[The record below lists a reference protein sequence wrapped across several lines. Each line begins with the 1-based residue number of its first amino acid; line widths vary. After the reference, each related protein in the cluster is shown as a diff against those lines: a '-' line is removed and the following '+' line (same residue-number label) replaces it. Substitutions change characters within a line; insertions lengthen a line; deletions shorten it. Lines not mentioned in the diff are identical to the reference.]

1 MKNIN
6 LFYLA
11 ALAMFS
17 FASCVQDDVK
27 IQSYHYSE
35 EQFKVI
41 SEHLNLPA
49 DPIDYS
55 VELPIHI
62 LNSGATTAPV
72 DNDKAT
78 LGRVLF
84 YDNNLSGNNKVSCAS
99 CHDQS
104 LAFADGKAKSEG
116 FDGQLTKRN
125 SLALGSVVSF
135 SATYQGGNTNSF
147 ASNNG
152 ARFFWD
158 ERAGSVAEQS
168 TLTIQDDIEMGM
180 DLDKLPAKLKSIDY
194 YKVLFETAFPDEEI
208 NKENILAALSEFIN
222 AMGSFE
228 SKFDVEAA
236 NSGGNFGNI
245 QNQDFNGFTVEEN
258 KGKQLYNDNCASC
271 HGVNFASPGVLVAN
285 NGLDMVYED
294 KGVGGVSNQSI
305 EEGLFKVPSLR
316 NIALTGPYMHD
327 GRFETLEDVIE
338 HYSSNIKNHKNL
350 SFQLKE
356 FDQNGSNQIAKKFN
370 FSEED
375 KTALVAFLNTLTDQ
389 KFIAAEKF
397 ADPFK

>member
-1 MKNIN
+1 MKKIN
-6 LFYLA
+6 LLFSA
-11 ALAMFS
+11 ALVFT

-35 EQFKVI
+35 DQFKVI

-49 DPIDYS
+49 EPLDYT
-55 VELPIHI
+55 VELPVHI
-62 LNSGATTAPV
+62 QSTGASTAPV
-72 DNDKAT
+72 DNDKAA

-104 LAFADGKAKSEG
+104 LAFADNKAKSEG
-116 FDGQLTKRN
+116 FDGQLTNRN

-135 SATYQGGNTNSF
+135 SATYQGGNTGSF
-147 ASNNG
+147 MSNNG

-180 DLDKLPAKLKSIDY
+180 DLDALPAKLKSIDY
-194 YKVLFETAFPDEEI
+194 YQVLFETAFPNEEI

-236 NSGGNFGNI
+236 KSGGNFFNI
-245 QNQDFNGFTVEEN
+245 QNQNFSGFTVVEN

-271 HGVNFASPGVLVAN
+271 HGVNFASPDMLVAN

-294 KGVGGVSNQSI
+294 KGVGGISNSNA

-327 GRFETLEDVIE
+327 GRFETLEEVID
-338 HYSSNIKNHKNL
+338 HYSSNIKDHKNL

-356 FDQNGSNQIAKKFN
+356 LDATGHIQGPKKFN
-370 FSEED
+370 FSKED

-397 ADPFK
+397 SDPFK